1 MELYLWLSHPKEIAG
16 VRLKLHNI
24 LLLILVPGVLL
35 GQDAS
40 TPVTADPSSPDSAP
54 GVVQP
59 TEAAAPAA
67 VPASGASA
75 PAQAA
80 APQDKRIFGVLPNYR
95 TADGSIPFEPITAKQ
110 KFTIARK
117 DSLDYPSY
125 VLAIFFA
132 GISQLNNSNPSFG
145 QGVKGFAARYATSA
159 SDQIIGN
166 FMSEAIWPSL
176 LHEDPR
182 YFRKI
187 NGSFK
192 SRLGYS
198 LTRTLVTRT
207 DRGTWAFN
215 AAEFLGNGTVASI
228 GNLYYTDSRGFGDTM
243 QRMFTQIGTD
253 TISNVLKEF
262 WPDMKRRWFHK
273 RTTGSSAD

>member
-1 MELYLWLSHPKEIAG
+1 VELYPPLSHPKEIAG
-16 VRLKLHNI
+16 VRLKLTN
-24 LLLILVPGVLL
+24 LFLAFLVPGLL
-35 GQDAS
+35 LAQTAPISVAPDSNAGQTTEA
-40 TPVTADPSSPDSAP
+40 PDSAVTTP
-54 GVVQP
+54 SGSND
-59 TEAAAPAA
+59 AAKQASPA
-67 VPASGASA
+67 
-75 PAQAA
+75 
-80 APQDKRIFGVLPNYR
+80 DKRIFGVLPNYR
-95 TADGSIPFEPITAKQ
+95 TADGSIPFERITAKQ

-125 VLAIFFA
+125 VLAGVFA
-132 GISQLNNSNPSFG
+132 TIAQANNTNPSFG
-145 QGVKGFAARYATSA
+145 QGVEGFAKRYGTSV

-166 FMSEAIWPSL
+166 FMTEAIWPSL
-176 LHEDPR
+176 LHQDPR

-192 SRLGYS
+192 SRLGYA

-207 DRGTWAFN
+207 DRGNWAFN
-215 AAEFLGNGTVASI
+215 SAEFLGNGTVAAI
-228 GNLYYTDSRGFGDTM
+228 GNLYYPDGRDFGDTM

-262 WPDMKRRWFHK
+262 WPDMKRKWFHK

>member
-1 MELYLWLSHPKEIAG
+1 MELYPPLGHPKEIAG

-24 LLLILVPGVLL
+24 LLLILVPCVLFA
-35 GQDAS
+35 QTDS
-40 TPVTADPSSPDSAP
+40 TSVAP
-54 GVVQP
+54 GSNP
-59 TEAAAPAA
+59 TQETEAPAA
-67 VPASGASA
+67 GV
-75 PAQAA
+75 A
-80 APQDKRIFGVLPNYR
+80 APSGTSDPGKTASPADKRIFGVLPNYR

-125 VLAIFFA
+125 VLAGVFA
-132 GISQLNNSNPSFG
+132 LIAQANNTNPSFG
-145 QGVKGFAARYATSA
+145 QGVEGFAKRYGTSA
-159 SDQIIGN
+159 ADQIGGN
-166 FMSEAIWPSL
+166 FMTEAIWPSL

-187 NGSFK
+187 SGSIK
-192 SRLGYS
+192 GRLGYA

-207 DRGTWAFN
+207 DRGNWTFN
-215 AAEFLGNGTVASI
+215 AAEFLGNGTVAAI
-228 GNLYYTDSRGFGDTM
+228 GNLYYPDGRDFGDTM

-262 WPDMKRRWFHK
+262 WPDIKRKFFTK
-273 RTTGSSAD
+273 KTTGTSAD